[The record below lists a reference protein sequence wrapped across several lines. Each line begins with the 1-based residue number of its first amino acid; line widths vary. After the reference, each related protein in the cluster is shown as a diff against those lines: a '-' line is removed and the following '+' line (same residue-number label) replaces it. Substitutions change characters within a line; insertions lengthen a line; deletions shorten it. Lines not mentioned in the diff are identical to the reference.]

1 MIHKYYVNSTC
12 MSHICSKRGNSMKN
26 ISVLAEFNGVWCQCL
41 NIEGT
46 YSIASKIQTNIDDNI
61 SRYWRAE

>member
-1 MIHKYYVNSTC
+1 
-12 MSHICSKRGNSMKN
+12 MKN